1 MLKYRGFSILE
12 VMIAVAVIASL
23 GAGIY
28 RLQLSALATSQQTLV
43 KQMMTQTASSM
54 VNQMVSHLN
63 YTAATASNSVIAGYD
78 SASCS
83 AASCYKEANY
93 NDDKTSSGLTNC
105 QSNDCND
112 QQYAKWILYQW
123 KQSLANMNLPVSN
136 IYAIVCADSAMGVP
150 TTTSPNCSNGS
161 LVVKIVWTTHNMDA
175 ESAILGNNNYV
186 MLKVPQR

>member
-78 SASCS
+78 AANCS
-83 AASCYKEANY
+83 NASCYKEAAY
-93 NDDKTSSGLTNC
+93 VDDVPVASPDCQAANC
-105 QSNDCND
+105 TDKE
-112 QQYAKWILYQW
+112 YAKWTLYKW

-136 IYAIVCADSAMGVP
+136 VSAIVCADSAMGVP
-150 TTTSPNCSNGS
+150 TTTSPNCSSGS
-161 LVVKIVWTTHNMDA
+161 LVVKIVWTAHNMDA
-175 ESAILGNNNYV
+175 ESGLGNNNYV

>member
-12 VMIAVAVIASL
+12 VMIAVAIIASL

-28 RLQLSALATSQQTLV
+28 RLQLSALASSQQTLV
-43 KQMMTQTASSM
+43 KQMMTQAASSM

-63 YTAATASNSVIAGYD
+63 YVAATSNSVIAGYD
-78 SASCS
+78 TTDSYNASR
-83 AASCYKEANY
+83 YKETAYADHSNIPA
-93 NDDKTSSGLTNC
+93 TNC
-105 QSNDCND
+105 QTGNCTD
-112 QQYAKWILYQW
+112 QQYANWALYQW

-136 IYAIVCADSAMGVP
+136 VSAIVCADSAMGIP

-161 LVVKIVWTTHNMDA
+161 LVIKIVWTAHNMDA
-175 ESAILGNNNYV
+175 ESALGNNNYV